1 MSRTTTFVAC
11 GALLTCGAM
20 VTAWGDLSDEDPVTG
35 LLQVKRLYVER
46 LQGGESAAQIRDM
59 IVSSLQRSRLFVIT
73 ENEQRADA
81 VLKGSAEDMIFTD
94 TFQTSEGVNGR
105 ASFSG
110 GTDRQS
116 SSSYTRGP
124 SMSAGVGDNEST
136 RIAERK
142 HEALA
147 AVRIVAKD
155 GDVLWATTQESMGA
169 KFRGAS
175 ADVAEKV
182 LKQLLAD
189 YQRAR
194 GLRFGALSGRE
205 REPSFGS
212 KSDPK

>member
-1 MSRTTTFVAC
+1 
-11 GALLTCGAM
+11 
-20 VTAWGDLSDEDPVTG
+20 
-35 LLQVKRLYVER
+35 
-46 LQGGESAAQIRDM
+46 
-59 IVSSLQRSRLFVIT
+59 
-73 ENEQRADA
+73 
-81 VLKGSAEDMIFTD
+81 
-94 TFQTSEGVNGR
+94 
-105 ASFSG
+105 
-110 GTDRQS
+110 
-116 SSSYTRGP
+116 
-124 SMSAGVGDNEST
+124 MSAGVGDNEST

>member
-1 MSRTTTFVAC
+1 MSSTTKVAAC
-11 GALLTCGAM
+11 AALLASG
-20 VTAWGDLSDEDPVTG
+20 VLLTAWSDTAEDDPVTG
-35 LLQVKRLYVER
+35 LLLVKRLYVEK
-46 LQGGESAAQIRDM
+46 LHGGESAGQIRDM
-59 IVSSLQRSRLFVIT
+59 IVNSLQRSRLFVIT
-73 ENEQRADA
+73 ENEERADA
-81 VLKGSAEDMIFTD
+81 ALKGSAEDMIFTD

-116 SSSYTRGP
+116 GSSYTKGP
-124 SMSAGVGDNEST
+124 SMSAGVGDSEST

-147 AVRIVAKD
+147 AVRIVAKN
-155 GDVLWATTQESMGA
+155 GDVIWATTQESMGA

-189 YQRAR
+189 YQRAKGIR
-194 GLRFGALSGRE
+194 PGTLSGRG
-205 REPSFGS
+205 REPAFVS
-212 KSDPK
+212 KSDQK